1 LIAAGALALSL
12 RSIAAE
18 ATRNTPPPIPSF
30 RQLAPL
36 ASVQAAAQAA
46 QIALDGIAPPVEQA
60 NMSEGDTVTALVS
73 LTSGT
78 RLQQWLIALT
88 AVQPTEKEK
97 QQRGQAMVFYSS
109 SGHELRFESESAA
122 LAIQSI
128 GPLTQADAGRKAS
141 TAPAVKRARTRVAAD
156 FLALGLDRPPAMSE
170 RTKKKRAEDPSLP
183 SGGLEIGMKPF
194 PPDVI
199 ERARV
204 ATEAVGITEADERA
218 LVGSLLA
225 LIEFFQ
231 IASKTSGLQKVVMSV
246 IDVPWWS
253 IIRSGGKMPGLNL
266 ELLENQPR
274 IEAKPWALPTPSD
287 SRDHNGAVSSRHSPG
302 IRNRTPSEMS
312 ATSAPLPR
320 RDFLKNTLAG
330 AVGLHLTAR
339 RGFGQSLSALVAFG
353 WHASAWR
360 ERSSSRSVGIAPIGC
375 GWRITQPMPGR
386 SFIRNV
392 PHSPPRPPH
401 FGRGCSTH

>member
-1 LIAAGALALSL
+1 MSLLKSVCRGRLTCPRACCVLIAAGALALSL

-78 RLQQWLIALT
+78 KLQQWLIALT

-231 IASKTSGLQKVVMSV
+231 IASKTSGLQEVVMSV

-266 ELLENQPR
+266 ELIENQPR
-274 IEAKPWALPTPSD
+274 IDAKPWALPTPSD
-287 SRDHNGAVSSRHSPG
+287 V
-302 IRNRTPSEMS
+302 
-312 ATSAPLPR
+312 
-320 RDFLKNTLAG
+320 
-330 AVGLHLTAR
+330 
-339 RGFGQSLSALVAFG
+339 
-353 WHASAWR
+353 
-360 ERSSSRSVGIAPIGC
+360 
-375 GWRITQPMPGR
+375 
-386 SFIRNV
+386 
-392 PHSPPRPPH
+392 
-401 FGRGCSTH
+401 